1 LKQLTALILTL
12 LIALSALT
20 GVSAQADETIW
31 MEIDKESF
39 TVGESITV
47 TLKTNTTR
55 PVQGFTYQLRY
66 DPVCLQPGI
75 PLSKAAGL
83 NTMAVPQ
90 TEGMVEAVF
99 ASTTPIDVSGS
110 LSEVKFNT
118 LKNCQTSLKLEKA
131 NLVVADKN
139 GMAVTQPGISMGI
152 SSLLI
157 NVAGTA
163 PVQSDSNAESETAA
177 AQNPEAAAPD
187 AIPSASGAKTA
198 NPDGSL
204 GWLLVPL
211 GIWLGLFIF
220 IGLIVVTIQYFRGR
234 RLPPQTLE
242 TENVPEPQPEPLPEP
257 QPEPEPAPALRFPA
271 LAIKRGPMAGTAL
284 PLLNFPCRLGSDP
297 DSDVC
302 LSDPKVA
309 ASHAEILADEE
320 GYTLLD
326 LGSGTYLNGRLIKN
340 QQAQLNIG
348 DALRLGGVIL
358 VFGPA

>member
-131 NLVVADKN
+131 NLVVADEN
-139 GMAVTQPGISMGI
+139 GMAVAQSGISMGI

-163 PVQSDSNAESETAA
+163 TAQSASTAESETAA

-220 IGLIVVTIQYFRGR
+220 VGLIVVTIQYFRGR

-242 TENVPEPQPEPLPEP
+242 TENVPEP

-326 LGSGTYLNGRLIKN
+326 LGRGTYLKGRLIKN